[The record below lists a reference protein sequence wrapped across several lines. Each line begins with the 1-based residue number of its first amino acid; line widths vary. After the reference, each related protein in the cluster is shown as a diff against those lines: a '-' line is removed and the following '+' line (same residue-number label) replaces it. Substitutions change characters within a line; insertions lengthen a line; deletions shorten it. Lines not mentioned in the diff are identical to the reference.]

1 MSIVFK
7 SGIFILVILLS
18 GCIKS
23 PRYDTLKIGEI
34 SELKEKTPST
44 NDTYDLSL
52 TAEKVEESRCP
63 KGAECIWAGTATV
76 SFRLITKQGTY
87 NFDLDTNEESRFI
100 QDTVIEN
107 FRYKLV
113 DVKPYPEVNK
123 VINQK
128 YIYVRVTKE

>member
-1 MSIVFK
+1 MSFVFK
-7 SGIFILVILLS
+7 SSIFILVILVS

-23 PRYDTLKIGEI
+23 PRYDTLKIDEI

-52 TAEKVEESRCP
+52 TVEKVKESRCP
-63 KGAECIWAGTATV
+63 KGADCIWAGTATV
-76 SFRLITKQGTY
+76 SFRLITKQKTY
-87 NFDLDTNEESRFI
+87 NFDLDTNEESKFI
-100 QDTVIEN
+100 QETVIEN

-113 DVKPYPEVNK
+113 DVRPYPEVNK
-123 VINQK
+123 VIKQK